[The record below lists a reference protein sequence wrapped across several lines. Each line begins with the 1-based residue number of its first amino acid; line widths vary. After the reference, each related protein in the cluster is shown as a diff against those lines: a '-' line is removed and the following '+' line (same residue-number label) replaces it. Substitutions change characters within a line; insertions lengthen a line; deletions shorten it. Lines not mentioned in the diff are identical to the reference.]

1 MMHDLLCALPDWL
14 IGHILV
20 GTTRPRRRQESALY
34 FNANTD
40 AILLLVVLN
49 ALFANWGGGLPRLH
63 GEQLFWMTPASRRVP
78 PRGRPSS
85 VRPTLQ
91 RSEAYASG

>member
-49 ALFANWGGGLPRLH
+49 ALFANWGGGGATAATWGTTVLDDSSESEGTSEGAAFL
-63 GEQLFWMTPASRRVP
+63 GQAD
-78 PRGRPSS
+78 PS
-85 VRPTLQ
+85 
-91 RSEAYASG
+91 AK